1 MTQKVIDTLFGSK
14 SRVKLL
20 YLFMNNPGRA
30 FYVREITRRVDE
42 QINSVRRELA
52 NMLSV
57 GVIKSDGVDN
67 KLYYEVDQNYVFYQP
82 LRKIFADQEN
92 TKEITKEVQSSSDLE
107 KRARKLTGVKLCILS
122 GGFMS
127 GSRTKIDVLLVGSPV
142 KAQIKKFITELE
154 EDEHR
159 SLHYTVIPFDEFYYR
174 MSMKDKFISEI
185 LEGKHIVVI
194 DTEQVI
200 KKSDKAEKE

>member
-14 SRVKLL
+14 TRVKLL

-52 NMLSV
+52 NMLTV
-57 GVIKSDGVDN
+57 GVIKSDGIDN
-67 KLYYEVDQNYVFYQP
+67 KLYYEVDQSYVFYQP
-82 LRKIFADQEN
+82 LRKIFADQESA
-92 TKEITKEVQSSSDLE
+92 KEIATEVKQSSDLE
-107 KRARKLTGVKLCILS
+107 KRVRKLTGLKICLLS
-122 GGFMS
+122 GGFVS

-185 LEGKHIVVI
+185 LDGKHTVVL
-194 DTEQVI
+194 DTEHVI
-200 KKSDKAEKE
+200 KKSEKE